1 MFLTPFYLLFP
12 VRKIKLAFRP
22 GNVDLAEGQAAAIVI
37 DDPRFFG
44 NIAPDQDYPEL
55 EDAAFS
61 QNMLS
66 NYASLRAARGRTIAS
81 QHDTTQQ
88 EDFDYR
94 NMADSRRGSMQQQSP
109 GSATRPSPSMS
120 KSGSRLINV
129 GHIPGEE
136 AWKHS
141 DQSSRSRGRMSDIEM
156 VREEGARASLST
168 LARSSMSSAGAGI
181 VMGFDDDIPA
191 FDEQMDDMAFGG
203 NEPPQLDFY
212 EDDAMM
218 MADADYQAQ
227 EPVIDEYRRP
237 RGLRKGV
244 DEGVDEEGPFEES
257 KSDRNNKDAY
267 AAREDEEGEEEER
280 KVPKAR
286 GSRGKRQKVT
296 VDGVV
301 ELSGKLIKQRMA
313 DVGPIL
319 RRRPG
324 DLLPRL
330 ACSASAGPLRPAVPP
345 SVQGLCPELQ
355 ALFLMTMIPSNK
367 RLPFPLKPG
376 ATGLSA
382 GAAASRQSS
391 SSSVKARASLDVEAM
406 RDNDASIHD
415 LDSRRWSSA
424 SVGAADE
431 AAMEDFGADNRM
443 STLREPQ
450 DHDFG
455 GGGDMYDGGYDPMM
469 GAEDVEQ
476 FHAGVDD
483 YANADVY
490 QDDVEGG
497 GTGGALFGCLGKR
510 PTDHDEEEEGRL
522 PDWSSRTAMVFDVL
536 QDQLKEQDSVSF
548 TAISKGISRRTAA
561 ACFLEILQLKTWGFI
576 DVAQDKPF
584 ADITINPT
592 TKFWDKGTELAK
604 M

>member
-1 MFLTPFYLLFP
+1 
-12 VRKIKLAFRP
+12 
-22 GNVDLAEGQAAAIVI
+22 
-37 DDPRFFG
+37 
-44 NIAPDQDYPEL
+44 
-55 EDAAFS
+55 
-61 QNMLS
+61 
-66 NYASLRAARGRTIAS
+66 
-81 QHDTTQQ
+81 
-88 EDFDYR
+88 
-94 NMADSRRGSMQQQSP
+94 
-109 GSATRPSPSMS
+109 
-120 KSGSRLINV
+120 
-129 GHIPGEE
+129 
-136 AWKHS
+136 
-141 DQSSRSRGRMSDIEM
+141 MSDIEM

-191 FDEQMDDMAFGG
+191 FDEHMDDMAFGG

-218 MADADYQAQ
+218 MADADFQAQ

-237 RGLRKGV
+237 RGGRKGA
-244 DEGVDEEGPFEES
+244 DEGADEEGPFEES
-257 KSDRNNKDAY
+257 KSDRNNRDVAAAY
-267 AAREDEEGEEEER
+267 EDDEDQP
-280 KVPKAR
+280 KAPPKAR
-286 GSRGKRQKVT
+286 GGRGKRQKVI

-330 ACSASAGPLRPAVPP
+330 AGSAATGVFRPAVPP

-355 ALFLMTMIPSNK
+355 ALFLMTMIPSSK

-382 GAAASRQSS
+382 GATASRQS
-391 SSSVKARASLDVEAM
+391 SSSVKARASLDVEAV
-406 RDNDASIHD
+406 RDNDASLHD

-424 SVGAADE
+424 SAGAADE
-431 AAMEDFGADNRM
+431 AAMEGFGAGNRM
-443 STLREPQ
+443 STLGEPQ

-455 GGGDMYDGGYDPMM
+455 GGRDMYDGGYDPMM
-469 GAEDVEQ
+469 MGAEEVEQ

-490 QDDVEGG
+490 QDDLEGGG

-510 PTDHDEEEEGRL
+510 PTDLEEEEEGRL

-548 TAISKGISRRTAA
+548 IAISKGISRRTAA

-584 ADITINPT
+584 SDITINPT

>member
-1 MFLTPFYLLFP
+1 M
-12 VRKIKLAFRP
+12 AFRP
-22 GNVDLAEGQAAAIVI
+22 GNVDLAEGQAAAMAI

-94 NMADSRRGSMQQQSP
+94 SMADSRRGSLQQQSP
-109 GSATRPSPSMS
+109 GSATRPSPSLS
-120 KSGSRLINV
+120 KSGNRLISV

-141 DQSSRSRGRMSDIEM
+141 DQSSRSRGRMSDIDM
-156 VREEGARASLST
+156 VRDEGARASLST

-191 FDEQMDDMAFGG
+191 FDEHIDDMAFGG

-227 EPVIDEYRRP
+227 EPVIDEYIRP
-237 RGLRKGV
+237 RGGRKGV
-244 DEGVDEEGPFEES
+244 DKVADEEGPFEES
-257 KSDRNNKDAY
+257 KSDRTNRDVVPDH
-267 AAREDEEGEEEER
+267 EDDEGQP
-280 KVPKAR
+280 KVPRTR
-286 GSRGKRQKVT
+286 GGRSKRQKVT

-330 ACSASAGPLRPAVPP
+330 AGATAGAFRPAVPP

-355 ALFLMTMIPSNK
+355 ALFLMTMIPSSR

-376 ATGLSA
+376 ATGLSV
-382 GAAASRQSS
+382 GAATNRHS
-391 SSSVKARASLDVEAM
+391 SSSVKARTSLDVEAV
-406 RDNDASIHD
+406 RDNDASLHD

-424 SVGAADE
+424 SAGAVE
-431 AAMEDFGADNRM
+431 EVSIEGFGAGNRM
-443 STLREPQ
+443 STLGEPQ

-469 GAEDVEQ
+469 GAEGGEQ

-490 QDDVEGG
+490 QDDLEG

-510 PTDHDEEEEGRL
+510 PTDLEEEEEGRL

-584 ADITINPT
+584 SDININPT